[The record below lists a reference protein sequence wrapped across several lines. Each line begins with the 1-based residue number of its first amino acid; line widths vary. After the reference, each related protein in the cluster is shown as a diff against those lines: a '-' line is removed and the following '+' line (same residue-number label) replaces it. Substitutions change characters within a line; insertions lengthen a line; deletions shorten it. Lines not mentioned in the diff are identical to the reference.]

1 MYLDMYMSL
10 CACARMP
17 QRREHVYVCDC
28 YVHIECI
35 CTYVNACKLTFVRIR
50 ILRMYVCMYACT
62 HACMYANTYIHT
74 RAHMHKHT
82 RNIHVYTYM

>member
-35 CTYVNACKLTFVRIR
+35 CTYVNACKLTFIRIR
-50 ILRMYVCMYACT
+50 IACMYVRTYACMYVCM
-62 HACMYANTYIHT
+62 
-74 RAHMHKHT
+74 
-82 RNIHVYTYM
+82 